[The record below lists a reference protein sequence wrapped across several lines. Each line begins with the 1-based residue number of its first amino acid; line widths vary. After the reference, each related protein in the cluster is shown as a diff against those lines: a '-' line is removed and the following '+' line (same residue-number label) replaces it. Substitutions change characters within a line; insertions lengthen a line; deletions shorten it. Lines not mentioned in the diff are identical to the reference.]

1 MQNKIQEILSTGII
15 GNGDLNKIV
24 DLIDDGIKWDF
35 EIPKEL
41 VYVEVSLDYDYNK
54 IFSNGKY
61 NKLKNLI
68 IDKMGSFG
76 YPEIDFKFIRFVE
89 EQPIELV
96 DRLLNYG
103 NSYVARFR
111 DYILSNGSITQKLIK
126 KIKQL
131 QFNNLYEVIG
141 LSAIFGVKLDD
152 KLVNK
157 NDLRIEMNTVFSSKE
172 FDFINQNF
180 GIDGLKVF
188 YGQSIIPLWEGI
200 DISQEMFDFIFDN
213 AESFRE
219 SVIKGMIICDYEELE
234 FINLFTQQ
242 HAIKLFKSGE
252 FELHT
257 IKDLQNFNDPIKLL
271 LENNQDWKDFESLVQ
286 PEPENIV

>member
-15 GNGDLNKIV
+15 SNEDLNKIV
-24 DLIDDGIKWDF
+24 DLLDNGNKWDF

-41 VYVEVSLDYDYNK
+41 VYVEVDLEYDYNK
-54 IFSNGKY
+54 IFGNEKY
-61 NKLKNLI
+61 NKLKKLI

-257 IKDLQNFNDPIKLL
+257 IKKLQNFNDPIKLL
-271 LENNQDWKDFESLVQ
+271 LENNRDWKDFESLVQ